1 MHKQNYKVDFMG
13 LISVSH
19 ANPNGDPL
27 CGGRPRI
34 DSAGYGLITDVCLKR
49 KLRNRLLE
57 MNTPIFVSPPDHDTD
72 TLEHRASEI
81 SCTDKHEYA
90 RAACKRWFDVR
101 GFGQVFSFAGRR
113 STVSVRGPVTIQH
126 AFSVDPIAIEELP
139 ITRCIN
145 SSSPKK
151 RAPDTLGFRSYV
163 QYGLYIMKGS
173 VCASLA
179 EKTGF
184 SEQDCIRFRNALLD
198 IFTNDAS
205 SARPDG
211 SMTLERLYWWN
222 HHSACG
228 DYSSASVFNTIHI
241 RKKVGID
248 TPMRFS
254 DYDITETHL
263 AGLTPR
269 IFANVIPEQAQE
281 CGSE

>member
-1 MHKQNYKVDFMG
+1 MNKQDYKVDFMG

-34 DSAGYGLITDVCLKR
+34 DSAGYGIISDVCLKR
-49 KLRNRLLE
+49 KLRNRLME
-57 MNTPIFVSPPDHDTD
+57 MNTPIFVSPPEHEPD
-72 TLEHRASEI
+72 TLEHRAALI
-81 SCTDKHEYA
+81 SCTAKAEYA
-90 RAACKRWFDVR
+90 RAACRRWFDVR
-101 GFGQVFSFAGRR
+101 AFGQVFSFAGRR
-113 STVSVRGPVTIQH
+113 GTVSVRGPVTIQH
-126 AFSVDPIAIEELP
+126 AFSVDPIIIEELP

-151 RAPDTLGFRSYV
+151 RASDTLGFKSYV
-163 QYGLYIMKGS
+163 QYGLYVMKGS
-173 VCASLA
+173 VCAGLA

-184 SEQDCIRFRNALLD
+184 SEHDCIELRNALLN
-198 IFTNDAS
+198 IFTNDVS

-228 DYSSASVFNTIHI
+228 DRPSSAVFDTIHI
-241 RKKVGID
+241 RKRDGVD

-254 DYDITETHL
+254 DYIIEETHI

-269 IFANVIPEQAQE
+269 VFANVIPEQAQE